1 MEEET
6 AESSQGQRVCQE
18 KKEGPHAR
26 YSETAYKTPEW
37 RLGGGWGQG
46 SFSEMAGEAADQ
58 SQRDKERT
66 NVASS
71 SKLG

>member
-6 AESSQGQRVCQE
+6 AELSQGKRVCQE
-18 KKEGPHAR
+18 EKEGPHAQ
-26 YSETAYKTPEW
+26 YSEIAYETPEW
-37 RLGGGWGQG
+37 RLGGGWGEG
-46 SFSEMAGEAADQ
+46 SFSEMAGEVADQ
-58 SQRDKERT
+58 SQCDKEST